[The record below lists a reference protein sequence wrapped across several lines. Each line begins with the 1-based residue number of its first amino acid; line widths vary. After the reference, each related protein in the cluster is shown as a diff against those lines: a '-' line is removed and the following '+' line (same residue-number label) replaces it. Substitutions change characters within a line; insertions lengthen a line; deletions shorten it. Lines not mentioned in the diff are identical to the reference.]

1 MSLRRRLALLSALAV
16 AFAVLLASAL
26 VYTLVRDRLRGDVD
40 NDLRQQAE
48 RVTQRFQEG
57 PLTIGAAPGAQ
68 VGGAVTNVP
77 YGPALGAGVAGSGP
91 VTSGAKA
98 NTGKAVAPK
107 ASGGK
112 DGEGKKGRVQRSEQ
126 LRLIVPPPDPGGP
139 SALAQLISSGGTV
152 VTQPGSP
159 IQIPVSSDDRSLAA
173 TGGKPELN
181 DAEAGDTSLRV
192 LTQPLGNGMAIQVAR
207 SLEDTDHTLNT
218 LIIILAAVSAGGI
231 ALAAALGPVV
241 ARTALAP
248 AGEVSD
254 AAEEVARTH
263 DLTHRIEVRG
273 DDELGRLA
281 ASFNEMMAALEVSE
295 SAQRRLV
302 ADASHELRTPLA
314 TLRTNIETLGRTEDL
329 DPEERKRLVADLTQ
343 ELEEMTEL
351 VGDVVELAR
360 APGQDA
366 IARQDVAL
374 DELTRDAI
382 ERAQRRAREM
392 TFEHNL
398 HPSLVH
404 ADAQRLGRAISNM
417 LDNACKWSPAGGKV
431 DVEVD
436 GGRVTVRDHGPG
448 FPADDLDKVFDRF
461 WRADDA
467 RGKPGSGLGLAIVQR
482 VAEEH
487 GGSVSA
493 ANAEDGGAVVSLE
506 LPTVNGDSSASL
518 NAAAAAE
525 PPRGRP

>member
-1 MSLRRRLALLSALAV
+1 VSLRRRLALLSALAV
-16 AFAVLLASAL
+16 AFAVLLASGL
-26 VYTLVRDRLRGDVD
+26 VYTLVRDRLRGDID
-40 NDLRQQAE
+40 NDLRHQADV
-48 RVTQRFQEG
+48 VTQRATQVA
-57 PLTIGAAPGAQ
+57 PAIIGSAE
-68 VGGAVTNVP
+68 
-77 YGPALGAGVAGSGP
+77 GP
-91 VTSGAKA
+91 VTLGTGA
-98 NTGKAVAPK
+98 GAPPVPSK
-107 ASGGK
+107 PTTTK
-112 DGEGKKGRVQRSEQ
+112 NKKGEQDEPEAGGRVFLQQ
-126 LRLIVPPPDPGGP
+126 AVPAPGPGAPP
-139 SALAQLISSGGTV
+139 SLAQLIGPDGAVVTDIGSQVHLPVSNEDRQLATSGGDP
-152 VTQPGSP
+152 QF
-159 IQIPVSSDDRSLAA
+159 SDV
-173 TGGKPELN
+173 
-181 DAEAGDTSLRV
+181 EAQGTSLRV
-192 LTQPLGNGMAIQVAR
+192 LTQPLAEGGAIQVAR

-281 ASFNEMMAALEVSE
+281 ASFNEMMAGLERSE
-295 SAQRRLV
+295 AAQRRLV

-314 TLRTNIETLGRTEDL
+314 TLRTNIETLGRSDDL
-329 DPEERKRLVADLTQ
+329 DPEERKRLVADLTD

-351 VGDVVELAR
+351 VGDIVELAR

-382 ERAQRRAREM
+382 ERAERRAREM
-392 TFEHNL
+392 TFETDL

-417 LDNACKWSPAGGKV
+417 LDNACKWSPPGGKIEVAV
-431 DVEVD
+431 DD
-436 GGRVTVRDHGPG
+436 GRVTVRDHGPG
-448 FPADDLDKVFDRF
+448 FPAGDLDKVFDRF

-482 VAEEH
+482 VADEH
-487 GGSVSA
+487 RGTATAS
-493 ANAEDGGAVVSLE
+493 NAEDGGAVVSLG
-506 LPTVNGDSSASL
+506 LPTIDGDLA
-518 NAAAAAE
+518 
-525 PPRGRP
+525 R

>member
-1 MSLRRRLALLSALAV
+1 
-16 AFAVLLASAL
+16 
-26 VYTLVRDRLRGDVD
+26 VD
-40 NDLRQQAE
+40 
-48 RVTQRFQEG
+48 
-57 PLTIGAAPGAQ
+57 AQ
-68 VGGAVTNVP
+68 G
-77 YGPALGAGVAGSGP
+77 
-91 VTSGAKA
+91 
-98 NTGKAVAPK
+98 
-107 ASGGK
+107 
-112 DGEGKKGRVQRSEQ
+112 
-126 LRLIVPPPDPGGP
+126 
-139 SALAQLISSGGTV
+139 
-152 VTQPGSP
+152 
-159 IQIPVSSDDRSLAA
+159 
-173 TGGKPELN
+173 
-181 DAEAGDTSLRV
+181 TSLRV
-192 LTQPLGNGMAIQVAR
+192 LTQPMAAGGAIQVAR

-281 ASFNEMMAALEVSE
+281 ASFNEMMAGLERSE
-295 SAQRRLV
+295 AAQRRLV

-314 TLRTNIETLGRTEDL
+314 TLRTNIETLGRSDDL

-343 ELEEMTEL
+343 ELEEMTDL

-366 IARQDVAL
+366 VARQDIAL

-382 ERAQRRAREM
+382 ERAERRARDMSFTED
-392 TFEHNL
+392 L
-398 HPSLVH
+398 HPSLVN

-417 LDNACKWSPAGGKV
+417 LDNACKWSPPGGRIEV
-431 DVEVD
+431 LVD

-448 FPADDLDKVFDRF
+448 FPAEDLDKVFDRF

-467 RGKPGSGLGLAIVQR
+467 RGTPGSGLGLAIVQR

-487 GGSVSA
+487 DGSAIAS
-493 ANAEDGGAVVSLE
+493 NAEDGGAVVSLE
-506 LPTVNGDSSASL
+506 LPEIET
-518 NAAAAAE
+518 
-525 PPRGRP
+525 

>member
-16 AFAVLLASAL
+16 AVAVLLASAL
-26 VYTLVRDRLRGDVD
+26 VYILVRDRLRSDID
-40 NDLRQQAE
+40 NDLRHQADVVSQRATQIAPVVSGSAPGPVTFGTGTGTVVPGGGSPPPPPQIQPKGKRE
-48 RVTQRFQEG
+48 RGNRVFLQRAVPPPG
-57 PLTIGAAPGAQ
+57 PGAAP
-68 VGGAVTNVP
+68 
-77 YGPALGAGVAGSGP
+77 
-91 VTSGAKA
+91 
-98 NTGKAVAPK
+98 
-107 ASGGK
+107 
-112 DGEGKKGRVQRSEQ
+112 
-126 LRLIVPPPDPGGP
+126 
-139 SALAQLISSGGTV
+139 ALAQVIGPDGAVVTDPDSQYRLPVTDAERQLASNGGGAQFSDASVQGTDLRILTQALPSGG
-152 VTQPGSP
+152 
-159 IQIPVSSDDRSLAA
+159 
-173 TGGKPELN
+173 
-181 DAEAGDTSLRV
+181 
-192 LTQPLGNGMAIQVAR
+192 AIQVAR
-207 SLEDTDHTLNT
+207 SIEDTNHTLNT
-218 LIIILAAVSAGGI
+218 LIIILAAVGAGGI

-281 ASFNEMMAALEVSE
+281 ASFNEMLAALELSE
-295 SAQRRLV
+295 GAQRRLV

-314 TLRTNIETLGRTEDL
+314 TLRTNIETLGRTENL
-329 DPEERKRLVADLTQ
+329 DPEERKRLVADITQ

-366 IARQDVAL
+366 IARQEVAL

-382 ERAQRRAREM
+382 ERAQRRARDME
-392 TFEHNL
+392 FVEDL

-417 LDNACKWSPAGGKV
+417 LDNACKWSPAGGRIEVK
-431 DVEVD
+431 VD

-448 FPADDLDKVFDRF
+448 FPQDDLDKVFDRF
-461 WRADDA
+461 WRADEA

-482 VAEEH
+482 VADEH
-487 GGSVSA
+487 DGSARAS
-493 ANAEDGGAVVSLE
+493 NAEDGGAVVSLE
-506 LPTVNGDSSASL
+506 LP
-518 NAAAAAE
+518 E
-525 PPRGRP
+525 I

>member
-1 MSLRRRLALLSALAV
+1 VSLRRRLALLSALAV

-26 VYTLVRDRLRGDVD
+26 VYTLVRDRLRSDID
-40 NDLRQQAE
+40 NDLRHQADVVTE
-48 RVTQRFQEG
+48 RAGDVA
-57 PLTIGAAPGAQ
+57 PLI
-68 VGGAVTNVP
+68 
-77 YGPALGAGVAGSGP
+77 AGSAQGP
-91 VTSGAKA
+91 VTIGTTQGGTTFSKNGKPPPLPPGLQKVKGEKAAKA
-98 NTGKAVAPK
+98 PPEAGDRVILQRAVPAP
-107 ASGGK
+107 G
-112 DGEGKKGRVQRSEQ
+112 
-126 LRLIVPPPDPGGP
+126 PGGP
-139 SALAQLISSGGTV
+139 PSLAQLIGPDGALVTGIGSQVRLPVSDTDRKVAVSGGDATF
-152 VTQPGSP
+152 SD
-159 IQIPVSSDDRSLAA
+159 VSAH
-173 TGGKPELN
+173 
-181 DAEAGDTSLRV
+181 DTSFRV
-192 LTQPLGNGMAIQVAR
+192 LTQPLPMGGAIQVAR

-231 ALAAALGPVV
+231 ALAAGLGPFV
-241 ARTALAP
+241 ARAALAP

-254 AAEEVARTH
+254 AAEKVARTH

-295 SAQRRLV
+295 AAQRRLV

-329 DPEERKRLVADLTQ
+329 DPAERKRLVADLTE

-382 ERAQRRAREM
+382 ERAERRARGM
-392 TFEHNL
+392 RFEQDL

-417 LDNACKWSPAGGKV
+417 LDNACKWSPQGGTV
-431 DVEVD
+431 EVEVD
-436 GGRVTVRDHGPG
+436 HGRIVVRDHGPG
-448 FPADDLDKVFDRF
+448 FPAGDLDKVFDRF

-467 RGKPGSGLGLAIVQR
+467 RGRPGSGLGLAIVQR
-482 VAEEH
+482 VADEH
-487 GGSVSA
+487 DGSARAS
-493 ANAEDGGAVVSLE
+493 NAPDGGAVVSLE
-506 LPTVNGDSSASL
+506 LPELQQSGPNGS
-518 NAAAAAE
+518 
-525 PPRGRP
+525 

>member
-16 AFAVLLASAL
+16 AFAVLLASGL
-26 VYTLVRDRLRGDVD
+26 VYTLVRDRLRGDID
-40 NDLRQQAE
+40 NDLRHQADM
-48 RVTQRFQEG
+48 VSQRFTQATVGGQAGASFSTSIG
-57 PLTIGAAPGAQ
+57 PPPGFPPAVKGKKGAKPPTPDELRQGGERFLQFATPTPAPGA
-68 VGGAVTNVP
+68 
-77 YGPALGAGVAGSGP
+77 
-91 VTSGAKA
+91 
-98 NTGKAVAPK
+98 
-107 ASGGK
+107 
-112 DGEGKKGRVQRSEQ
+112 
-126 LRLIVPPPDPGGP
+126 PP
-139 SALAQLISSGGTV
+139 SLAQIIGPKGTV
-152 VTQPGSP
+152 ITEPGS
-159 IQIPVSSDDRSLAA
+159 QYRIPVSSDDRSLAT
-173 TGGKPELN
+173 TGGSAKFA
-181 DAEAGDTSLRV
+181 DVSSQGTDLRV
-192 LTQPLGNGMAIQVAR
+192 LTQPLAEGGAIQVAR
-207 SLEDTDHTLNT
+207 SLEDTNHTLNT

-273 DDELGRLA
+273 NDELGRLA
-281 ASFNEMMAALEVSE
+281 ASFNEMMAGLERSE
-295 SAQRRLV
+295 AAQRRLV

-314 TLRTNIETLGRTEDL
+314 TLRTNIETLGRSENL

-366 IARQDVAL
+366 VERQDVAL

-382 ERAQRRAREM
+382 ERAQRRARDMQFVED
-392 TFEHNL
+392 L
-398 HPSLVH
+398 HPTLVH

-417 LDNACKWSPAGGKV
+417 LDNACKWSPPDGR
-431 DVEVD
+431 VEVSVAD
-436 GGRVTVRDHGPG
+436 GGVTVRDHGPG
-448 FPADDLDKVFDRF
+448 FPAGDLDKVFDRF

-487 GGSVSA
+487 DGNALAS
-493 ANAEDGGAVVSLE
+493 NAEDGGAVVSLE
-506 LPTVNGDSSASL
+506 LPPIET
-518 NAAAAAE
+518 
-525 PPRGRP
+525 

>member
-1 MSLRRRLALLSALAV
+1 VSLRRRLALLSALAV
-16 AFAVLLASAL
+16 AFAVLLASGL

-40 NDLRQQAE
+40 NDLRHQADL
-48 RVTQRFQEG
+48 VSQRAEQVAPLIAGSVQGG
-57 PLTIGAAPGAQ
+57 PVTIGAPQGGVNVSKKGKPPSLPPGVKSSEKGKKAGAGDRLFLQRAVPAPGP
-68 VGGAVTNVP
+68 GA
-77 YGPALGAGVAGSGP
+77 
-91 VTSGAKA
+91 
-98 NTGKAVAPK
+98 
-107 ASGGK
+107 
-112 DGEGKKGRVQRSEQ
+112 
-126 LRLIVPPPDPGGP
+126 PP
-139 SALAQLISSGGTV
+139 SLTQLIGPQGTV
-152 VTQPGSP
+152 VNVGSQF
-159 IQIPVSSDDRSLAA
+159 QIPVSTRDRAIATSGGDASFSDVSAQGTD
-173 TGGKPELN
+173 
-181 DAEAGDTSLRV
+181 LRV
-192 LTQPLGNGMAIQVAR
+192 LTQPLAMGGAIQVAR
-207 SLEDTDHTLNT
+207 SLEDTNHTLNT

-231 ALAAALGPVV
+231 ALAAGLGPFV
-241 ARTALAP
+241 ARAALVP

-281 ASFNEMMAALEVSE
+281 ASFNEMMAALQLSE
-295 SAQRRLV
+295 AAQRRLV

-314 TLRTNIETLGRTEDL
+314 TLRTNIETLGRTENL

-392 TFEHNL
+392 HFEQRL
-398 HPSLVH
+398 EPSIVH

-417 LDNACKWSPAGGKV
+417 LDNACKWTPEGGEI
-431 DVEVD
+431 DVQVAD
-436 GGRVTVRDHGPG
+436 GRVTVRDHGPG

-461 WRADDA
+461 WRADEA

-487 GGSVSA
+487 DGRAWASNAGG
-493 ANAEDGGAVVSLE
+493 GGAVVSLE
-506 LPTVNGDSSASL
+506 LPEIET
-518 NAAAAAE
+518 
-525 PPRGRP
+525 